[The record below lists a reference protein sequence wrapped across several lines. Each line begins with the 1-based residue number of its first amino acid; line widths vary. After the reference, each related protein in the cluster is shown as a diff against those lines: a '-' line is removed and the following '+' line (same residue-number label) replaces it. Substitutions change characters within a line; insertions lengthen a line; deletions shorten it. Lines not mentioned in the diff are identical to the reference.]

1 MNPPVLAE
9 IQARLRRLERQNR
22 ILVALLGVLAG
33 TASIAAT
40 NSIITAGEIRTS
52 HFIIIDNHG
61 KELYEMKGTDGVFK
75 IPGFPIVKLRACL
88 VSKGHV

>member
-1 MNPPVLAE
+1 
-9 IQARLRRLERQNR
+9 
-22 ILVALLGVLAG
+22 LLGVLAG

-75 IPGFPIVKLRACL
+75 DFL
-88 VSKGHV
+88 VSQSLSCGHAW